1 MQRAAALALTEPPPE
16 LADLLRQWERRCARV
31 AEAINAMPKVRCG
44 APEGGFFVWVDI
56 RETGHDDA
64 EIAERLLVERGV
76 AVIPGSAFG
85 SAGAGYL
92 RLSAIRDEPTLER
105 ALERLDAAFRAF

>member
-1 MQRAAALALTEPPPE
+1 MPPATTRSTEAETPTTEAATAPRLSRP
-16 LADLLRQWERRCARV
+16 ARV

-92 RLSAIRDEPTLER
+92 RLSAIRDSVTGCESRNSGGRVP
-105 ALERLDAAFRAF
+105 